1 VDGEDVD
8 FEKLIQLQELDI
20 SLKQLTSELSDIPGL
35 IAEIEKK
42 IQTSSDYVLQA
53 QERLSKNQKRRRELE
68 AQVKDLRAQLSKL
81 KHQLNEVKTNKEYT
95 SFLKEIQETQNKIDT
110 LEEEIIKELLVA
122 DEIEEEIRTALRQQ
136 KEESE
141 HLKQEIE
148 ALNQRKK
155 LLEEQKETLSKKRS
169 ELLPS
174 IPKAQLQQ
182 YLSIARK
189 RGGIA
194 LSRVVDEFCSMC
206 QVRIRPQMLN
216 EIKDRSKI
224 YLCESCGRILYFEPP
239 AETAGQEEEEG
250 SSS

>member
-1 VDGEDVD
+1 VDGEDVE

-42 IQTSSDYVLQA
+42 MKTSSDYVLQA
-53 QERLSKNQKRRRELE
+53 QERLSKNQKSRRELE

-95 SFLKEIQETQNKIDT
+95 SFLKEIQETQNKIDR

-155 LLEEQKETLSKKRS
+155 LLEEQKETLSKKRN

-174 IPKAQLQQ
+174 IPRAQLQQ

-239 AETAGQEEEEG
+239 AETAGQEEEG
-250 SSS
+250 SSG

>member
-1 VDGEDVD
+1 VDGVDVD

-20 SLKQLTSELSDIPGL
+20 SLKQISGELSDLPLLVG
-35 IAEIEKK
+35 AIEKK
-42 IQTSSDYVLQA
+42 IQAGSDHVLQA
-53 QERLSKNQKRRRELE
+53 QEQLTRNQKKRRDLE
-68 AQVKDLRAQLSKL
+68 SQVKDLRAQLSKL

-95 SFLKEIQETQNKIDT
+95 SFLKEIQENQNKIDA

-155 LLEEQKETLSKKRS
+155 LLEEQKEALNKQRS
-169 ELLPS
+169 ELLPA

-206 QVRIRPQMLN
+206 QMRIRPQMLN
-216 EIKDRSKI
+216 EIKDKTKI

-239 AETAGQEEEEG
+239 SEEAAEGEEG
-250 SSS
+250 SSR

>member
-1 VDGEDVD
+1 MDGEDVE

-42 IQTSSDYVLQA
+42 MKTSSDYVLQA
-53 QERLSKNQKRRRELE
+53 QERLSKNQKSRRELE

-95 SFLKEIQETQNKIDT
+95 SFLKEIQETQNKIDS

-174 IPKAQLQQ
+174 IPRAQLQQ

-194 LSRVVDEFCSMC
+194 LSRVIDEFCSMC

-224 YLCESCGRILYFEPP
+224 YLCESCGRILYFEP
-239 AETAGQEEEEG
+239 ATEESGEEVDG
-250 SSS
+250 SSR

>member
-1 VDGEDVD
+1 MDGEDVE

-42 IQTSSDYVLQA
+42 MKTSSDYVLQA
-53 QERLSKNQKRRRELE
+53 QERLSKNQNSRRELE

-95 SFLKEIQETQNKIDT
+95 SFLKEIQETQNKIDS

-155 LLEEQKETLSKKRS
+155 LLEEQKETLSKKRN

-174 IPKAQLQQ
+174 IPRAQLQQ

-239 AETAGQEEEEG
+239 AETAGQEEEG
-250 SSS
+250 SSG

>member
-1 VDGEDVD
+1 M
-8 FEKLIQLQELDI
+8 
-20 SLKQLTSELSDIPGL
+20 
-35 IAEIEKK
+35 
-42 IQTSSDYVLQA
+42 
-53 QERLSKNQKRRRELE
+53 KRR
-68 AQVKDLRAQLSKL
+68 
-81 KHQLNEVKTNKEYT
+81 VKTNKEYT
-95 SFLKEIQETQNKIDT
+95 SFLKEIQETQNKIDS

-174 IPKAQLQQ
+174 IPRAQLQQ

-206 QVRIRPQMLN
+206 QVRIRPQMLSL
-216 EIKDRSKI
+216 IHI
-224 YLCESCGRILYFEPP
+224 
-239 AETAGQEEEEG
+239 
-250 SSS
+250 

>member
-8 FEKLIQLQELDI
+8 FEKLIRLQELDV
-20 SLKQLTSELSDIPGL
+20 SLKQVTAELSDIPGL
-35 IAEIEKK
+35 IAGIEKK
-42 IQTSSDYVLQA
+42 IQAGSDYVLAA
-53 QERLSKNQKRRRELE
+53 QDRLSKNQKRRRELE
-68 AQVKDLRAQLSKL
+68 AQVKDSRAQLSRL

-95 SFLKEIQETQNKIDT
+95 SFLKEIQETQNKIDV

-141 HLKQEIE
+141 HLRQEIE

-155 LLEEQKETLSKKRS
+155 LLDDQKEALNKQRNK
-169 ELLPS
+169 LLAA
-174 IPKAQLQQ
+174 IPKVQLQQ

-189 RGGIA
+189 RSGIA

-206 QVRIRPQMLN
+206 QMRIRPQMLN

-239 AETAGQEEEEG
+239 GEESEQEPEG
-250 SSS
+250 SSR

>member
-1 VDGEDVD
+1 VDGVDVD

-20 SLKQLTSELSDIPGL
+20 SLKQVTGELSDLPQLVG
-35 IAEIEKK
+35 AIEKK
-42 IQTSSDYVLQA
+42 IQAGSDHVLQA
-53 QERLSKNQKRRRELE
+53 QEQLAGNQKKRRDLE
-68 AQVKDLRAQLSKL
+68 SQVKDLRALLSKL

-95 SFLKEIQETQNKIDT
+95 SFLKEIQETQNKIDA

-122 DEIEEEIRTALRQQ
+122 DEIEENIRTALRQQ

-155 LLEEQKETLSKKRS
+155 LLEEQKEVLNKQRS
-169 ELLPS
+169 ELLPA
-174 IPKAQLQQ
+174 IPIAQLQQ

-206 QVRIRPQMLN
+206 QMRIRPQMLN
-216 EIKDRSKI
+216 EIKDKTKI

-239 AETAGQEEEEG
+239 AEEPGEGEEG
-250 SSS
+250 SSR